1 MAFNPNKNDL
11 ALLASIAEHEVLTVG
26 QLSALSQRS
35 RQVVRRRLRILESEG
50 IIVAKER
57 GYGRSK
63 GRPESLIFLT
73 ENSAMLLKDKEIL
86 SNNVACTTNKT
97 VDSIFVS
104 HELLINWFRTHLIQ
118 MERLIPQLFVNYLS
132 PGFQSLAPTKGDC
145 PPLLERVRTK
155 NSQKEFIEFI
165 PDGVF
170 SITNEE
176 ISKTLLFFL
185 EVDMGTEII
194 ASMDRGPKDIR
205 QKILNFQAL
214 FHSSHYKR
222 YEHMFNSIL
231 NGFRLL
237 FLTNTASR
245 LATLSRLVKE
255 MPPSDFIWL
264 TDQESMFTH
273 GVSAEIW
280 AKGGRYDDPPRS
292 ILGPKLACETPVLA
306 LIR

>member
-1 MAFNPNKNDL
+1 MIFNINKNDL
-11 ALLASIAEHEVLTVG
+11 ALLASIAEYEVLTVG

-35 RQVVRRRLRILESEG
+35 RQVVRRRLRVLESEG
-50 IIVAKER
+50 IIVSKER
-57 GYGRSK
+57 GYGRSR

-73 ENSAMLLKDKEIL
+73 EDGTMLLKDKGML
-86 SNNVACTTNKT
+86 ANNVACTMNMTAG
-97 VDSIFVS
+97 SIFVS
-104 HELLINWFRTHLIQ
+104 HELLINWFRIHLVQ
-118 MERLIPQLFVNYLS
+118 MERLIPQLSVNYLR
-132 PGFQSLAPTKGDC
+132 PGLQPSGTASGDR
-145 PPLLERVRTK
+145 PPLLERVRAK
-155 NSQKEFIEFI
+155 NSHKEVIEFM

-185 EVDMGTEII
+185 EVDRGTEII

-214 FHSSHYKR
+214 FQCSHYKR
-222 YEHMFNSIL
+222 YELIFNSKL

-245 LATLSRLVKE
+245 LTALSRLVRE
-255 MPPSDFIWL
+255 MSPSDFIWL

-273 GVSAEIW
+273 GVAAEIW
-280 AKGGRYDDPPRS
+280 TKGGRYDDPPQS
-292 ILGPKLACETPVLA
+292 ILGPKLACETPVLP
-306 LIR
+306 IIK